1 MRVGEAEPGP
11 RSGRGRERG
20 GAGAGAK
27 EGREA
32 GPGGTEREGK
42 GERGDGVGE
51 RKREAGERGVGR
63 QHGQRIPRMSVV
75 GASPQDADPVFFRIL
90 QKQHGG
96 SKKPLETVPV
106 KREEAGL
113 AVPPRSG
120 SAWGSESVVA
130 CAAPDPFLPSGPGH
144 RTGGCVRA
152 EGGPHVGGS
161 RGGYTRERS
170 EGTFDPRPHVP
181 ARQGGGGARFFSLSW
196 RQNKFWREKK
206 GSVFRGP
213 PNPGSSGAVF
223 FFACISSVC
232 PSPSP
237 QQS

>member
-63 QHGQRIPRMSVV
+63 QHGQRIPGMSVV

-96 SKKPLETVPV
+96 LKKPLETVPV

-120 SAWGSESVVA
+120 SAWGSESPSSPALRPTSSCRVGPA
-130 CAAPDPFLPSGPGH
+130 TALAAASG
-144 RTGGCVRA
+144 RA
-152 EGGPHVGGS
+152 
-161 RGGYTRERS
+161 R
-170 EGTFDPRPHVP
+170 
-181 ARQGGGGARFFSLSW
+181 AGGARVHARPAL
-196 RQNKFWREKK
+196 RMIRN
-206 GSVFRGP
+206 V
-213 PNPGSSGAVF
+213 A
-223 FFACISSVC
+223 A
-232 PSPSP
+232 
-237 QQS
+237 